1 MKTKRKRLQEIWLA
15 VFLLLSTVSLSHA
28 GGDTYAFLH
37 LGAGARALGM
47 GNAFVAV
54 CDDGTTVYWNPAGLG
69 FLKNREVTLMYTTLQ
84 PDSSILFGENE
95 NLKDI
100 LGNRYNYIS
109 GAFPRLFGRLGIGLN
124 LIQFGV
130 DNIQKTG
137 IDEKTEEFIIYEE
150 TFNDRETALM
160 LSVGY
165 ELFSEMI
172 ALGGNLKRIS
182 HEIDE
187 LTGTGYGVD
196 IGALANLARV
206 FGEKG
211 HNFLWIFKKVQ
222 FGVAAQINSPKKW
235 NVTEADKWEDPSSF
249 GGQYGFSF
257 EPDLG
262 ENRRLLF
269 AIAADQ
275 TKKQPL
281 KLSGGIELEYGQ
293 VSGMRIAIR
302 AGINKHTIETRGAQG
317 KKVKEKELSEKI
329 EVIDP
334 RTKQPML
341 KDEEERPATEVQ
353 QFNQTRQYTGGIGI
367 KIEPLIVDYAIV
379 KERVGLRH
387 RISLSF
393 LF

>member
-1 MKTKRKRLQEIWLA
+1 MKRSRKCLQEIWISF
-15 VFLLLSTVSLSHA
+15 FLLLSTVSLAHA

-47 GNAFVAV
+47 GSAFVAV
-54 CDDGTTVYWNPAGLG
+54 CDDGTTTYWNPAGLG

-109 GAFPRLFGRLGIGLN
+109 GAFPRLFGRLGIGFN

-137 IDEKTEEFIIYEE
+137 IDEKKEELIIYEE

-165 ELFSEMI
+165 ELFNEMI

-206 FGEKG
+206 FGKKE
-211 HNFLWIFKKVQ
+211 HNFLRIFKKIQ

-235 NVTEADKWEDPSSF
+235 SETEEDNREDPSSF

-262 ENRRLLF
+262 ENKRLLL

-281 KLSGGIELEYGQ
+281 KLSGGVELEYGQ
-293 VSGMRIAIR
+293 APGMRIALR
-302 AGINKHTIETRGAQG
+302 AGINKHTIETRGAKG
-317 KKVKEKELSEKI
+317 KRVPRKI
-329 EVIDP
+329 EVIDAK
-334 RTKQPML
+334 TGQPML
-341 KDEEERPATEVQ
+341 KDDVLPEATEVH

-367 KIEPLIVDYAIV
+367 KIPPLILDYAIV
-379 KERVGLRH
+379 KERIGLRH